1 MEEAIRM
8 ALSSCPTVSL
18 AIGSKMVLTEPSHFG
33 DVEVCSKQL
42 SSSMHPIMAYGE
54 KRVNQEEI
62 DKLLGAYLEANS
74 TKRFEPTAFA

>member
-1 MEEAIRM
+1 
-8 ALSSCPTVSL
+8 
-18 AIGSKMVLTEPSHFG
+18 
-33 DVEVCSKQL
+33 
-42 SSSMHPIMAYGE
+42 MHPIIACGE